1 MTTQEQIAEWYHE
14 HGCELSADSLAARI
28 EAALGA
34 ASVTGYVIG
43 RDTKRPWGVE
53 VENDCSTAGVE
64 ALKRV
69 QDE

>member
-34 ASVTGYVIG
+34 AVVKRYNVSEGYGSVLSSIA
-43 RDTKRPWGVE
+43 
-53 VENDCSTAGVE
+53 AGVE
-64 ALKRV
+64 ALKGV
-69 QDE
+69 QTNDDSR